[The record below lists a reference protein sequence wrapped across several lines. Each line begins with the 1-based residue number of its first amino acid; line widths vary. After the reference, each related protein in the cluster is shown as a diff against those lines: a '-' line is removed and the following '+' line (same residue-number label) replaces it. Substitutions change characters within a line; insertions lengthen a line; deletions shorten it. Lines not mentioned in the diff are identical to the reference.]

1 MKSFANRAPDELLLA
16 LIETLNVFDV
26 LPPDVTIADD
36 DNDLEPNTAFKL
48 IIN

>member
-1 MKSFANRAPDELLLA
+1 MKSFANRAPDELLFA

-36 DNDLEPNTAFKL
+36 DNDFEPNTPFKL